1 MDTNIDD
8 VAPVG
13 RLDSYIINQDPL
25 KPKLNEYSNMQNNI
39 LISMQKKVEEQG
51 IEIKQLKIQ
60 NKQLKTQI
68 NETFQNIISIY
79 NSLDKFNKLDT
90 FLDKVNQFDL
100 NFMYNRVDNQLY
112 KLEDSYKS
120 LNHDIIKSRGEFGL
134 INSGIKKLLNSN
146 IAKCYLRYKSSVD
159 GKSPNVFHLKCD
171 NLYYKL
177 FLIKTTN
184 EKRFGV
190 FFSGKQKDEDKIN
203 LYNSYRNNDSNY
215 NFFSSINSF
224 DNFLSVN
231 LSVDFNNNKN
241 EIFNCGSYP
250 DKFFVFSLNKNKIYF
265 PRINNSSNNP
275 CFSIEYE
282 PNTENYYGKEKKIN
296 INSQYKDYILS
307 GKEKFNV
314 LEFEVYEIETAKIE
328 F

>member
-1 MDTNIDD
+1 MDANIDD

-13 RLDSYIINQDPL
+13 RIDLSIINQDPL
-25 KPKLNEYSNMQNNI
+25 KPKLNEYSNMPNNI

-51 IEIKQLKIQ
+51 TEIRELKNQ
-60 NKQLKTQI
+60 NKQLKTQL
-68 NETFQNIISIY
+68 NEAFQNIISIY
-79 NSLDKFNKLDT
+79 NSLDKFDKLDT
-90 FLDKVNQFDL
+90 FLDKVNRFDL

-120 LNHDIIKSRGEFGL
+120 LNHDIIKTRGEFGL

-146 IAKCYLRYKSSVD
+146 IAKCSLRYKSSVD

-265 PRINNSSNNP
+265 PRINNASNNP

-282 PNTENYYGKEKKIN
+282 PNNENYYGKEKKIN

-307 GKEKFNV
+307 GKEKFDV